1 MSGSRA
7 GVLNGSM
14 LAIGSKGQVVEGV
27 VFAQVAA
34 EDVLDGG
41 RYQEILLA
49 QAQQLALHMAVVG
62 IKNLADYLGH
72 GILAQGGQ
80 VVPPVE
86 RVHINAGGNRLPQS

>member
-1 MSGSRA
+1 MTVDDISHR
-7 GVLNGSM
+7 
-14 LAIGSKGQVVEGV
+14 
-27 VFAQVAA
+27 
-34 EDVLDGG
+34 GG
-41 RYQEILLA
+41 HQEILLA

-86 RVHINAGGNRLPQS
+86 RVHINAGRKPPSTVLDC